1 MQHSV
6 MSQHSKPELSSECAK
21 LLGMKHEKSLE
32 MKSRSCQSIL
42 TSNSVFLLVHF
53 RLAEKPLEI
62 KAGLVHH
69 MMGTAECQRGT
80 CSGVNAIEGTGKV
93 WAVLASGWEWSWAKQ
108 GCGLQETL
116 AA

>member
-69 MMGTAECQRGT
+69 MMGTAECQRDMLR
-80 CSGVNAIEGTGKV
+80 C
-93 WAVLASGWEWSWAKQ
+93 
-108 GCGLQETL
+108 
-116 AA
+116 